1 VFLKKGKAMMRFRDL
16 SIKHKLQVIILGTAG
31 IALILSC
38 LAFFL
43 SDLYAQRRRMEGEL
57 AMLADVIGFNSGAA
71 LAFNDVDAAK
81 EILEGLKA
89 QPHIVAACIYTKDGK
104 PFATYMRSG
113 WVETF
118 RVHASLSYAEFF
130 TSQNLVLYDPIIL
143 DHQTVGVIYL
153 ESDLKELNSVRRHY
167 IEIGLVILAGALL
180 LAFVIGSRLQQTIS
194 GPVLSL
200 VDATKAVSER
210 KDYSIR
216 VRKTNQDELG
226 LLMDGFNEM
235 LDQIQRRDEELQQ
248 HRDHLEEE
256 VERRTAELKALNAEL
271 REAKEKA
278 EEASR
283 AKSEFLANMSHEIRT
298 PMNGVIGMTD
308 LALETDL
315 NEEQRNYLNIV
326 KSSAEALLGVIN
338 DILDFSK
345 IEAGRLSLD
354 EIDFD
359 LRDTVWE
366 TLKILGVR
374 ADQKGLELSC
384 DIPPDLPDVLVGD
397 PGRLRQII
405 VNLVG
410 NAIKFTEQGE
420 VVLRVGEESRR
431 DGRLTLH
438 FTVRDTGVGIPAE
451 KQSLIFDAFT
461 QADGST
467 SRKYGGTGLGLT
479 ISRQLVELMG
489 GRIWVESAPGKGSI
503 FHFTANFGVGSR
515 EAIQARVSAD
525 SVDLRNVSA
534 LVVDDNRTNRT
545 ILEKILTH
553 WGMRVTVAGDA
564 ESALREL
571 RRAQESQDPFRLILL
586 DVCMPGVDGFDLVE
600 QIRGYPDLEHITIMM
615 LSSSGMRG
623 DAIRCRQL
631 HIAAYLVKPVGQKEL
646 RDAVVAVLARK
657 RREDT
662 SASLVTRHSLRE
674 SRPGLHILL
683 AEDNP
688 VNQQLAVKLLEK
700 HGHRVVV
707 ANNGREALA
716 ALEKE
721 RFQLVLMDVQMP
733 EMGGFEATAS
743 IRAQEKAT
751 GAHLPII
758 AMTAH
763 AMKGDREKC
772 LEAGMDGYV
781 SKPIKVKELLDAI
794 DKAIPSAISAKEAVM
809 ESAPPQSYQAMNY
822 EKALAQMEGDSEL
835 LGQVASL
842 FLNDVAAQL
851 DKMRSALEQHNLET
865 LGRVAH
871 AIKGSVANFS
881 AERAVS
887 AALKLET
894 ASREGNFL
902 VAAQAARDLEQAI
915 DELRPELA
923 ELAR

>member
-1 VFLKKGKAMMRFRDL
+1 MKRFRDI
-16 SIKHKLQVIILGTAG
+16 SIKHKLQVIILGTAS

-43 SDLYAQRRRMEGEL
+43 NDLYLLRTRMKSDLSIL
-57 AMLADVIGFNSGAA
+57 AEVIGFNSSAA
-71 LAFNDVDAAK
+71 LTFNDVSAAK
-81 EILEGLKA
+81 EILQGLKA
-89 QPHIVAACIYTKDGK
+89 QPHIVAACIYTRDGK
-104 PFATYMRSG
+104 PFATYTRSG
-113 WVETF
+113 REETF
-118 RVHASLSYAEFF
+118 QIPASRAYSVYF
-130 TSQNLVLYDPIIL
+130 TSQSLILYSPIVL
-143 DHQTVGVIYL
+143 DHQTIGGVYL
-153 ESDLKELNSVRRHY
+153 QSDLEELHSVLLHY
-167 IEIGLVILAGALL
+167 VEIGIAILLGALF
-180 LAFVIGSRLQQTIS
+180 LAFVVGSKLQQAIS

-200 VDATKAVSER
+200 VGATRAVSER

-326 KSSAEALLGVIN
+326 KSSAEALLGLIN

-366 TLKILGVR
+366 TLKVLGVR

-384 DIPPDLPDVLVGD
+384 DIHPDLPDVLVGD

-405 VNLVG
+405 MNLVG

-420 VVLRVGEESRR
+420 VVLRVVEESRQH
-431 DGRLTLH
+431 GRMTLH

-479 ISRQLVELMG
+479 ISRQLVEMMG
-489 GRIWVESAPGKGSI
+489 GRIWVESALGKGST
-503 FHFTANFGVGSR
+503 FHFLANFGVGSK

-525 SVDLRNVSA
+525 SVDLRDVPA
-534 LVVDDNRTNRT
+534 LVVDDNKTNRT
-545 ILEKILTH
+545 ILQKILAH
-553 WGMRVTVAGDA
+553 WGMRVTLAGDA

-586 DVCMPGVDGFDLVE
+586 DVCMPGMDGFDLVE
-600 QIRGYPDLEHITIMM
+600 RIRGYPDLEHITIMM

-631 HIAAYLVKPVGQKEL
+631 HIAAYLVKPVGHREL
-646 RDAVVAVLARK
+646 RDAVVAVLAGK
-657 RREDT
+657 HKEDA
-662 SASLVTRHSLRE
+662 SVSLVTRHSLRE
-674 SRPGLHILL
+674 SRPGLRILL

-721 RFQLVLMDVQMP
+721 KFQLVLMDVQMP
-733 EMGGFEATAS
+733 EMGGFEATGA

-751 GAHLPII
+751 GAHIPII

-794 DKAIPSAISAKEAVM
+794 DRAIPSAISVKEAVM
-809 ESAPPQSYQAMNY
+809 ESALSPSRRAMNY

-871 AIKGSVANFS
+871 TIKGSVANFS

-894 ASREGNFL
+894 ASREGNFP
-902 VAAQAARDLEQAI
+902 VAAQAAGDLEQAI
-915 DELRPELA
+915 EQLRPELA

>member
-1 VFLKKGKAMMRFRDL
+1 MMRFRDI
-16 SIKHKLQVIILGTAG
+16 SIKHKLQVIILGTAS

-43 SDLYAQRRRMEGEL
+43 NDLYLLRAGMKSDLSIL
-57 AMLADVIGFNSGAA
+57 AEEIGFNSSAA
-71 LAFNDVDAAK
+71 LTFNDASAAQ
-81 EILEGLKA
+81 EILQGLKA
-89 QPHIVAACIYTKDGK
+89 QPHIVAACIYTRDGK
-104 PFATYMRSG
+104 PFATYTRSG
-113 WVETF
+113 REETF
-118 RVHASLSYAEFF
+118 PVPAPHSYSVSFTPQSLILFS
-130 TSQNLVLYDPIIL
+130 PIAL
-143 DHQTVGVIYL
+143 DHQTVGAVYL
-153 ESDLKELNSVRRHY
+153 QSDLEELHSVLLHY
-167 IEIGLVILAGALL
+167 VEIGIAILLGALF
-180 LAFVIGSRLQQTIS
+180 LAFGLASRLQRAIS

-200 VDATKAVSER
+200 VGATRAVSER

-256 VERRTAELKALNAEL
+256 VERRTAELKAVNADL
-271 REAKEKA
+271 LIAKEKA

-298 PMNGVIGMTD
+298 PMNGVIGMTE

-315 NEEQRNYLNIV
+315 NEEQRSYLNVV

-345 IEAGRLSLD
+345 IEAGKLSLD
-354 EIDFD
+354 EVDFD

-366 TLKILGVR
+366 TLKVLGIR

-384 DIPPDLPDVLVGD
+384 DIHPDLPDVLVGD

-410 NAIKFTEQGE
+410 NAIKFTERGE
-420 VVLRVGEESRR
+420 VVVRVAEESRPN
-431 DGRLTLH
+431 GRLKLH
-438 FTVRDTGVGIPAE
+438 FTVSDTGIGIPEDKRAA
-451 KQSLIFDAFT
+451 IFDAFT

-467 SRKYGGTGLGLT
+467 TRKYGGTGLGLT
-479 ISRQLVELMG
+479 ITRQLVEMMG
-489 GRIWVESAPGKGSI
+489 GRIWVESALGKGSA
-503 FHFTANFGVGSR
+503 FHFTANFGVGSKQ
-515 EAIQARVSAD
+515 AIQARVSGD
-525 SVDLRNVSA
+525 SVDLRNVPV
-534 LVVDDNRTNRT
+534 LVVDDNKTNRT
-545 ILEKILTH
+545 ILERILAH
-553 WGMRVTVAGDA
+553 WGMRVTLAADA
-564 ESALREL
+564 EAALTEL
-571 RRAQESQDPFRLILL
+571 RRAQQSQDPFQLILL
-586 DVCMPGVDGFDLVE
+586 DVCMPGMDGFDLVE

-657 RREDT
+657 RREDA

-674 SRPGLHILL
+674 SRPGLRILL

-688 VNQQLAVKLLEK
+688 VNQQLAVKLLQK
-700 HGHRVVV
+700 HGHSVVV

-721 RFQLVLMDVQMP
+721 KFQLVLMDVQMP
-733 EMGGFEATAS
+733 EMGGLEATEA
-743 IRAQEKAT
+743 IRAQEKVT
-751 GAHLPII
+751 GAHIPII

-794 DKAIPSAISAKEAVM
+794 DAVIPSAISAKEAAM
-809 ESAPPQSYQAMNY
+809 EPTLHTPYKAMNY
-822 EKALAQMEGDSEL
+822 EKALAQMEGDNEL

-851 DKMRSALEQHNLET
+851 DKMRSALEQQDLET

-881 AERAVS
+881 AERAVN

-894 ASREGNFL
+894 ASREGNFSL
-902 VAAQAARDLEQAI
+902 AAPAARDLEQAI
-915 DELRPELA
+915 EQLRPELA
-923 ELAR
+923 ELARLTTP

>member
-1 VFLKKGKAMMRFRDL
+1 
-16 SIKHKLQVIILGTAG
+16 
-31 IALILSC
+31 
-38 LAFFL
+38 
-43 SDLYAQRRRMEGEL
+43 
-57 AMLADVIGFNSGAA
+57 
-71 LAFNDVDAAK
+71 
-81 EILEGLKA
+81 
-89 QPHIVAACIYTKDGK
+89 
-104 PFATYMRSG
+104 
-113 WVETF
+113 
-118 RVHASLSYAEFF
+118 
-130 TSQNLVLYDPIIL
+130 
-143 DHQTVGVIYL
+143 
-153 ESDLKELNSVRRHY
+153 
-167 IEIGLVILAGALL
+167 
-180 LAFVIGSRLQQTIS
+180 
-194 GPVLSL
+194 
-200 VDATKAVSER
+200 
-210 KDYSIR
+210 
-216 VRKTNQDELG
+216 
-226 LLMDGFNEM
+226 
-235 LDQIQRRDEELQQ
+235 
-248 HRDHLEEE
+248 
-256 VERRTAELKALNAEL
+256 
-271 REAKEKA
+271 
-278 EEASR
+278 
-283 AKSEFLANMSHEIRT
+283 MSHEIRT

-345 IEAGRLSLD
+345 IEAGRLNLD
-354 EIDFD
+354 EMDFD

-366 TLKILGVR
+366 TLKALGVR

-384 DIPPDLPDVLVGD
+384 DIHPDLPDVLVGD

-420 VVLRVGEESRR
+420 VVLQVGEESRQN
-431 DGRLTLH
+431 GRLTLH
-438 FTVRDTGVGIPAE
+438 FSVRDTGVGIPVE

-489 GRIWVESAPGKGSI
+489 GRIWVESAPGKGSV
-503 FHFTANFGVGSR
+503 FHFTANFGVGKR

-525 SVDLRNVSA
+525 LVELQNVPV
-534 LVVDDNRTNRT
+534 LVVDDNKTNRT
-545 ILEKILTH
+545 ILERILAH
-553 WGMRVTVAGDA
+553 WGMRVTPAADA
-564 ESALREL
+564 EAALTEL
-571 RRAQESQDPFRLILL
+571 RRAQQSHDPFRLILL
-586 DVCMPGVDGFDLVE
+586 DVCMPGIDGFDLVE

-623 DAIRCRQL
+623 DALRCRQL

-657 RREDT
+657 RREDA

-688 VNQQLAVKLLEK
+688 VNQQLAVRLLEK
-700 HGHRVVV
+700 HGHSVVV

-721 RFQLVLMDVQMP
+721 KFQLVLMDVQMP
-733 EMGGFEATAS
+733 EMGGFEATAA
-743 IRAQEKAT
+743 IRAQERNT
-751 GAHLPII
+751 GAHIPII

-772 LEAGMDGYV
+772 LEAGMDAYV

-794 DKAIPSAISAKEAVM
+794 DRAIPSAISAKEATM
-809 ESAPPQSYQAMNY
+809 ESAPFQFYKAMNY
-822 EKALAQMEGDSEL
+822 EKALAQMEGDNEL

-842 FLNDVAAQL
+842 FLNDVASQL

-881 AERAVS
+881 AEQAVN

-894 ASREGNFL
+894 ASREGNL
-902 VAAQAARDLEQAI
+902 SLAAQAARDLERAI
-915 DELRPELA
+915 ELLRPELA
-923 ELAR
+923 ELARLAAP